1 MTTDGGWPK
10 HGPIKE
16 LEPAEPTQSTYLKCN
31 RPPCTTEDSPHSW
44 AYKECTKAYGKEICQ
59 LLPVH
64 GSKVE
69 RINDSYQSSYIFN
82 PRATAIPHTTHS
94 LHHDP
99 VETPTPISFPSPTA
113 YSPLEFFSNKNT
125 TWHHDTLT
133 GCLCSYTDAGKVLG
147 PLYHDKSIG
156 RCMKYI
162 PGTGWVGCAAPS
174 RVPSRVPSTLSSMTS
189 STPVAASGAPSFT
202 VINGSPVITTPF
214 ITVTSRTV
222 QA

>member
-1 MTTDGGWPK
+1 MPAERCVKLCNPKKPYVCWPCPPRTRRDLKLYERDKLPRMTTDGGWPK

-113 YSPLEFFSNKNT
+113 
-125 TWHHDTLT
+125 
-133 GCLCSYTDAGKVLG
+133 
-147 PLYHDKSIG
+147 
-156 RCMKYI
+156 
-162 PGTGWVGCAAPS
+162 
-174 RVPSRVPSTLSSMTS
+174 
-189 STPVAASGAPSFT
+189 
-202 VINGSPVITTPF
+202 
-214 ITVTSRTV
+214 
-222 QA
+222 